1 MSERLDVPELTNPR
15 AERVVRV
22 RGLSRRSTRAR
33 YGQFLV
39 EGPQGVREAVR
50 HVPGQVRDVYL
61 TPEATAHHREIVA
74 AARAAGRYVHLGS
87 PEVLS
92 AMSPDAQGVLAVL
105 DATGPTTSAGLSDLA
120 ALRGGAGPRLVA
132 VLAEAADPGNAG
144 TIIRAADAAG
154 ADAVVLAAGSVEALN
169 PKVVR
174 ATAGSLFHL
183 PVVTG
188 TSLADTLAVL
198 GARGATVLAADGAG
212 EWDLDELQDRAYA
225 HSLGALLRPGSATA
239 EAGAAPADL
248 DAADLDTA
256 YLDTVYLDTAY
267 LDTAELPAALA
278 PELAAPTVW
287 VFGNEAH
294 GLADAQRALCDAV
307 VRVPLHGL
315 AESLN
320 VASAAALCL
329 YASARAQRRRDG

>member
-1 MSERLDVPELTNPR
+1 MTERLDVPELTNPR

-22 RGLSRRSTRAR
+22 RGLSRRSAR
-33 YGQFLV
+33 LRHRQFLV
-39 EGPQGVREAVR
+39 EGPQGVREAV
-50 HVPGQVRDVYL
+50 HHAPGQVRDVYL
-61 TPEATAHHREIVA
+61 TADAAARYPEIVA
-74 AARAAGRYVHLGS
+74 GARGAGRYVHLAT
-87 PEVLS
+87 PEVLTT
-92 AMSPDAQGVLAVL
+92 MSPDAQGVLAVL
-105 DATGPTTSAGLSDLA
+105 DATGPTTSAGLADLA

-188 TSLADTLAVL
+188 TTLADTLDAL
-198 GARGATVLAADGAG
+198 RGHGATVLAADGAG
-212 EWDLDELQDRAYA
+212 PWDLDDLQDRAHA
-225 HSLGALLRPGSATA
+225 RSLGVPARAPGTPPAA
-239 EAGAAPADL
+239 AGVVLGVPASSRQASDAAPAVR
-248 DAADLDTA
+248 A
-256 YLDTVYLDTAY
+256 
-267 LDTAELPAALA
+267 LPGA
-278 PELAAPTVW
+278 PDLAAPTVW

-294 GLADAQRALCDAV
+294 GLDDAQRALCDAV
-307 VRVPLHGL
+307 VRVPLHGP

-320 VASAAALCL
+320 VATAATLCL
-329 YASARAQRRRDG
+329 YASARAQRRGDD